1 MQFCLITSETK
12 KRNDDTA
19 GRGFMRKGSCLSCLQ
34 TVESRI
40 SLRIRAHWSESFRR
54 TQTETRGYEKFMLNS
69 AEYEIL
75 PAYKC

>member
-1 MQFCLITSETK
+1 MMTLLGAALREKVLVCLVC
-12 KRNDDTA
+12 
-19 GRGFMRKGSCLSCLQ
+19 MQ

-54 TQTETRGYEKFMLNS
+54 TQTETRGYKKIMLNS